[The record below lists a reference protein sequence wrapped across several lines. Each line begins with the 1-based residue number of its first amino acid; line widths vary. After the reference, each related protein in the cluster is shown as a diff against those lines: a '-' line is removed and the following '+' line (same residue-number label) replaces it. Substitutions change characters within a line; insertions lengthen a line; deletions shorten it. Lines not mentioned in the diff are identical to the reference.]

1 MKYLKYT
8 YWQQGYR
15 CIGLHPY
22 AINEIY
28 DQMCYASK
36 ERSNNGFR
44 YLKKKKMKDSDVIQH
59 FEEYFTRV
67 TLMGQELLIF
77 PKHMSSLPVFL
88 WGSSYSIFS
97 FMCMFC
103 RSLFVLLTNVLSL
116 LLRFTDS
123 DYPFGIFKLF
133 LEILLLY
140 NAITDH

>member
-1 MKYLKYT
+1 
-8 YWQQGYR
+8 
-15 CIGLHPY
+15 
-22 AINEIY
+22 
-28 DQMCYASK
+28 
-36 ERSNNGFR
+36 
-44 YLKKKKMKDSDVIQH
+44 MKDSDVIPH
-59 FEEYFTRV
+59 FEEYFSRV
-67 TLMGQELLIF
+67 TLMEQALLIF
-77 PKHMSSLPVFL
+77 VEHMSSLPGFL

-116 LLRFTDS
+116 LLRFMDS